1 MSIKAAA
8 PTALIVAALAL
19 VGDYTNLSGKSSS
32 SSTRESMVEK
42 PTLSDLQRV
51 ITGLTKGW
59 QELDT
64 VFSRNITSLASSTTF
79 DDERFLRN
87 IELLKATR
95 QLEDDLRKAQVPL
108 ALTDD
113 HEALRRAVAKVRT
126 RLATIDSLYKQF
138 FSRPEEFESK
148 LSPSALRDLAKHTS
162 HRLRELT

>member
-32 SSTRESMVEK
+32 SSPKECLVEK
-42 PTLSDLQRV
+42 PTVTDLQGV
-51 ITGLTKGW
+51 ITGLTRGW
-59 QELDT
+59 RELDT
-64 VFSRNITSLASSTTF
+64 VFSKNITSLASSTLF

-95 QLEDDLRKAQVPL
+95 QLEDDLRRAQVPL
-108 ALTDD
+108 ALTED

-138 FSRPEEFESK
+138 FSRPQAFESE
-148 LSPSALRDLAKHTS
+148 LSSSALRDLADHTS